1 MKALIETIVRSL
13 VDRPECVVV
22 REVTEG
28 KTLTY
33 ILSVHHEDMGKV
45 IGKNGRIIHAIR
57 AVAQAAAKQ
66 SKRVEVR
73 VEE

>member
-1 MKALIETIVRSL
+1 
-13 VDRPECVVV
+13 
-22 REVTEG
+22 
-28 KTLTY
+28 
-33 ILSVHHEDMGKV
+33 V